1 MRENV
6 RNVKKSS
13 LFYIQILNAFFC
25 VFSQGMSLICEKSIW
40 TIRIS
45 IFLHKSDWIY
55 HSTLVFFFFF
65 FTASKTHCHFSA
77 QFSALFQLLLL
88 KAFFILYIWR
98 GGLFFFFFLSDKLQH
113 CTIFNFIS
121 SHLDTV
127 ITWNFSGYGTLPV
140 LWGHP
145 NTQQTVVI
153 KASSVNYFMQPGKNT
168 VEYQR
173 DINISVCQEWQI
185 WFKAGPEDCK

>member
-1 MRENV
+1 
-6 RNVKKSS
+6 
-13 LFYIQILNAFFC
+13 
-25 VFSQGMSLICEKSIW
+25 MSLICEKSIW
-40 TIRIS
+40 PIRIS

-55 HSTLVFFFFF
+55 TLSFFSSVFCSISVIASEGFF
-65 FTASKTHCHFSA
+65 H
-77 QFSALFQLLLL
+77 LIYL
-88 KAFFILYIWR
+88 KRWWT
-98 GGLFFFFFLSDKLQH
+98 FFFFFLSDKLQH

-121 SHLDTV
+121 SHLETV

>member
-1 MRENV
+1 
-6 RNVKKSS
+6 
-13 LFYIQILNAFFC
+13 
-25 VFSQGMSLICEKSIW
+25 MSLICEKSIW

-65 FTASKTHCHFSA
+65 
-77 QFSALFQLLLL
+77 LLLL
-88 KAFFILYIWR
+88 KHIVIFQLSFLLYFSYCFWR
-98 GGLFFFFFLSDKLQH
+98 LFSSYIFEEVVDFFFFFLSDKLQH

-121 SHLDTV
+121 SHLETV

>member
-65 FTASKTHCHFSA
+65 
-77 QFSALFQLLLL
+77 LLLL
-88 KAFFILYIWR
+88 KHIVIFQLSFLLYFSYCFWR
-98 GGLFFFFFLSDKLQH
+98 LFSSYIFEEVDFFFFFLSDKLQH